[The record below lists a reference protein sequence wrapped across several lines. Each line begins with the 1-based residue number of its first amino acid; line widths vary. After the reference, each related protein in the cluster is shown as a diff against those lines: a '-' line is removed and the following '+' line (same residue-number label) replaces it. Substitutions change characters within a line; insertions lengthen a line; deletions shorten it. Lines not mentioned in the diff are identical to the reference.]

1 MASSYMRYSHSVN
14 EIFSGFW
21 ETWGYLDSNFKRR
34 LIFFFFFGV
43 KTVRWRR
50 KPEENTIS
58 G

>member
-14 EIFSGFW
+14 EIFSVFW

-34 LIFFFFFGV
+34 HIFFFGV

-58 G
+58 A

>member
-34 LIFFFFFGV
+34 LIFFFRS
-43 KTVRWRR
+43 KNCEMAE
-50 KPEENTIS
+50 KA
-58 G
+58 

>member
-34 LIFFFFFGV
+34 HIFFFGV

-50 KPEENTIS
+50 KPEENAIS
-58 G
+58 A